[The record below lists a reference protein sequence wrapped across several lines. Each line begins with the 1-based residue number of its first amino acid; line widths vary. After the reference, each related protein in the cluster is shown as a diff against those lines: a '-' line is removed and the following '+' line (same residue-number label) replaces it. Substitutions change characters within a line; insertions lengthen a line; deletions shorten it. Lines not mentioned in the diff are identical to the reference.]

1 MRKEF
6 SMKKGFMKYS
16 ILWLVALAVFNAIT
30 FLVPNELETPS
41 FWIAYT
47 FITIAFFAQLFC
59 TALVFKKDLLTK
71 KFCNIP
77 LTATSVITLVLL
89 VVAASICMAISLTAW
104 ISIVICYVIVI
115 VQYIAN
121 IVSLVNYDDKGASA
135 KGFIAVLKTKTE
147 AISQKATNDEIKALT
162 GEVCEA
168 VRSADTFSDAALA
181 GVEDKIL
188 KKCEEF
194 EASVSSGD
202 IENAKAQTKQLLT
215 FIKERNAKCRIL
227 K

>member
-1 MRKEF
+1 
-6 SMKKGFMKYS
+6 MKKGFMKYS
-16 ILWLVALAVFNAIT
+16 LIWVVALAIFNAIA
-30 FLVPNELETPS
+30 FLIPNASEAPS
-41 FWIAYT
+41 FWLTYAL
-47 FITIAFFAQLFC
+47 ITLAFFAQLFC
-59 TALVFKKDLLTK
+59 TALVFKKDLLNK

-77 LTATSVITLVLL
+77 LTAISVITLLLL
-89 VVAASICMAISLTAW
+89 VIAGSIVVAIALTAW
-104 ISIVICYVIVI
+104 IAITVCYVIVA

-121 IVSLVNYDDKGASA
+121 IVSLINYDDKGASA
-135 KGFIAVLKTKTE
+135 KGFVSTLKNKTE
-147 AISQKATNDEIKALT
+147 AISQKAGNAELKALT
-162 GEVCEA
+162 TEVCEA

-194 EASVSSGD
+194 SVSVEAND
-202 IENAKAQTKQLLT
+202 TENAKTQAKQLIS